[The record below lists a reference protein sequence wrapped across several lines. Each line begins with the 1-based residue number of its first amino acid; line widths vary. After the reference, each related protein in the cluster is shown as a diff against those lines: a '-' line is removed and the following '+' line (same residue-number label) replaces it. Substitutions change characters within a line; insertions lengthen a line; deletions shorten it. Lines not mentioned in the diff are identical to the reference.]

1 MSARYFAAVLGMGA
15 AVCLAAPAEARH
27 DNGPVSS
34 HYEQNSPR
42 YKSKAAQRN
51 TKQAR
56 RGVQS
61 RRAAQSRRA
70 GSSKQARGRA
80 AQTRTQ
86 AKRSAGMNKVA
97 SRAVTAGRS
106 GGGGGASRGC
116 LTPAARG
123 LLNRIEAQFGA
134 VQVISTCRPGAKIR
148 NTGRPSRHASGNA
161 VDFNAGGRKAQ
172 IIAWLRANHHSG
184 GTMTYARMNHIHVDI
199 GPRFV
204 SLNHGGRRG

>member
-1 MSARYFAAVLGMGA
+1 MSARLFAAVLGMGA

-34 HYEQNSPR
+34 QYEGNSHR
-42 YKSKAAQRN
+42 QQSKAAQRN

-61 RRAAQSRRA
+61 RRAAQTRRA
-70 GSSKQARGRA
+70 GSGKQARGRA
-80 AQTRTQ
+80 AQARKQ
-86 AKRSAGMNKVA
+86 ARRSAGTNTVA
-97 SRAVTAGRS
+97 ARAVTSGRS
-106 GGGGGASRGC
+106 SGGGGASRSC

-123 LLNRIEAQFGA
+123 LLGRIEAQFGA

-161 VDFNAGGRKAQ
+161 IDFNAGGRKAA

-184 GTMTYARMNHIHVDI
+184 GTMTYARMSHIHVDI